1 MVKSIPL
8 LRKDAICANMEI
20 EYRTGKNGNNLLREN
35 FSIELKTIIV
45 NCKSLLGRL
54 DIAIWLS
61 KSRDVTSLFPG
72 HYLSTETRELEIRV
86 SGSSTLVKVST

>member
-1 MVKSIPL
+1 MCLYVYLLLIFYILSIFFIIFWGELLKEMVKSIPL

-45 NCKSLLGRL
+45 NCKSLSILRYGCL
-54 DIAIWLS
+54 NQ
-61 KSRDVTSLFPG
+61 G
-72 HYLSTETRELEIRV
+72 M
-86 SGSSTLVKVST
+86 